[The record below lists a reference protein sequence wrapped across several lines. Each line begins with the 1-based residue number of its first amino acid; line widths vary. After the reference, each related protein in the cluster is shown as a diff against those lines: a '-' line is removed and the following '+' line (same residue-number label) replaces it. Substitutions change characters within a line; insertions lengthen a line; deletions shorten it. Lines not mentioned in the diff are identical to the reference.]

1 MNRDVG
7 TFPVFVAC
15 MTFTLLMVLAN
26 SWMYISAQ

>member
-7 TFPVFVAC
+7 TLPVFVAC

-26 SWMYISAQ
+26 SWIY

>member
-1 MNRDVG
+1 MNRGVG

-26 SWMYISAQ
+26 SWMY